1 MSRRITTGEVGGA
14 VGGLNVTNTTL
25 TTADNVDIIVN
36 PRGTARFVIDGDAQ
50 LQSQGDLRFADSD
63 SSNYVAF
70 QAPAT
75 ISSNYTLTLPNSD
88 GTSNQVLTTNGAGTL
103 SWTTAAVSISDNTTD
118 SGTNYLAFTT
128 STTGTIT
135 AARVSSTKLTFQPST
150 GTLTSTAISTVTLTE
165 TSSIAYKENINPIS
179 DALEKVLQLTG
190 VVYDRKDGSRNCEPG
205 FIAED
210 VEKIIPNVITYKDGR
225 ADGITYTKL
234 TAYLVEA
241 VKMLNAEIIKLQG
254 DKR

>member
-63 SSNYVAF
+63 SLNYVAF

-88 GTSNQVLTTNGAGTL
+88 GTSNQVLTTNGSGTL

-128 STTGTIT
+128 ATTGTIT
-135 AARVSSTKLTFQPST
+135 AARISSTKLTFQPST
-150 GTLTSTAISTVTLTE
+150 GTLTVTAITE

-225 ADGITYTKL
+225 ADGITYTKII
-234 TAYLVEA
+234 AYLVESI
-241 VKMLNAEIIKLQG
+241 KSLNKEIKEIKG
-254 DKR
+254 VD